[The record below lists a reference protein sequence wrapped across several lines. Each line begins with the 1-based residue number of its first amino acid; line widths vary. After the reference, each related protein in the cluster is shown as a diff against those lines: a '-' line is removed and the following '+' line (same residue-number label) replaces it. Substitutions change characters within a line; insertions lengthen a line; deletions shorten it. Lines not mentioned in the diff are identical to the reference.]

1 MSLFDTLGQQPM
13 LQQLKANPAQILKQR
28 GLSIPEG
35 MTDPQQIINHLI
47 QSKQVGGQQLRMLQT
62 FQNFIR
68 R

>member
-47 QSKQVGGQQLRMLQT
+47 QSGQIGGQRLQML
-62 FQNFIR
+62 QNFIR

>member
-28 GLSIPEG
+28 GLSIPDG

-47 QSKQVGGQQLRMLQT
+47 QSGQVGNQRLQML
-62 FQNFIR
+62 QNFIR